1 MAKINSA
8 STTNLLGQ
16 LQGNDK
22 EMGRNLLKLATGQKL
37 NSSGDDT
44 SGFTISE
51 RMRVRLR
58 ALERAGENTQTGYN
72 MIDTA
77 SRAVQ
82 EQLNLMRTIKE
93 KVINAHNDSNTD
105 ADRLTI
111 QKEIDH
117 NLQQIQDIAYET
129 TYNGKRLLSGGDYVK
144 ESVFA
149 WEKLDYAVKVE
160 GSDKLNI
167 IPDKFDVLDDQEGA
181 FDVFSLW
188 ETNTSNDGGETG
200 LVTAAPWK
208 IKTLDAGDVT
218 PCTIEATFN
227 YESIADM
234 DDNGVR
240 VYGYN
245 SSNSGSGYKYFVF
258 SRDSSDNYASGYK
271 KVAISGLST
280 VAEAVSKLAQ
290 TINSDM
296 SSYFTASSN
305 GNKLTLTS
313 KCMTTRGDDSSI
325 SGTSYTNIVGYTRE
339 AAVGTGA
346 SFGMFSGGGKFLRH
360 SGRP

>member
-1 MAKINSA
+1 MAKINST
-8 STTNLLGQ
+8 STTTILGR
-16 LQGNDK
+16 LQQNDTTKGK
-22 EMGRNLLKLATGQKL
+22 ELLKLATGQKL
-37 NSSGDDT
+37 NSAGDDT
-44 SGFTISE
+44 SGYTISE

-58 ALERAGENTQTGYN
+58 ALDKANENTKTGYN
-72 MIDTA
+72 MLDTA
-77 SRAVQ
+77 SAAVQ
-82 EQLNLMRTIKE
+82 EQLDLMRTIKE

-167 IPDKFDVLDDQEGA
+167 IPDIFDVLDDQEGA

-188 ETNTSNDGGETG
+188 KTNTSDDGGETG
-200 LVTAAPWK
+200 LRTAAPWK

-258 SRDSSDNYASGYK
+258 SRDSSDNYASGYQ
-271 KVAISGLST
+271 KVDISGFST

-305 GNKLTLTS
+305 DNKLTLTS

-339 AAVGTGA
+339 AAVDTGA
-346 SFGMFSGGGKFLRH
+346 SFGRFSGGGFLRH